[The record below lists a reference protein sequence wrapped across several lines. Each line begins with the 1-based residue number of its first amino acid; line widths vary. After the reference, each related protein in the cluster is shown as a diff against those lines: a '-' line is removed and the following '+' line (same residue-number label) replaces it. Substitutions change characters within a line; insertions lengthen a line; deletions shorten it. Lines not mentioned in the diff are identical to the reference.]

1 MVNWVPPPT
10 PIMRVTNLFIA
21 VLGGVA
27 LTAQAG
33 WETATSG
40 VMFLGQTAFP
50 GCASL
55 RYSDAR
61 MRAIIDARRNMARA
75 KGISVGGSE
84 RLMGEDYTRT
94 INETAQGTVPP
105 VKVLEEK
112 TIMGQD
118 ESLYC
123 VLLGK

>member
-1 MVNWVPPPT
+1 
-10 PIMRVTNLFIA
+10 MRVTNLLIA

-33 WETATSG
+33 WETATNG
-40 VMFLGQTAFP
+40 VMFSGHAAFP
-50 GCASL
+50 GCAPQ
-55 RYSDAR
+55 RYPDAR
-61 MRAIIDARRNMARA
+61 ARAIIDARRNMARA

-84 RLMGEDYTRT
+84 RLNGEAYTRT
-94 INETAQGTVPP
+94 VNEVAQGIVPP
-105 VKVLEEK
+105 VEVLEEK
-112 TIMGQD
+112 IITGQE